1 MDAAHHTATHDM
13 TPNMTSFEP
22 TPNMSTF
29 DAASHTENMDGRHT
43 PDDEHEPCIRTN
55 AGSGGHNLSPTDP
68 DSPMSWSILKKVY
81 VSACSFFFVFVI
93 MYGTTTYT
101 AAISAIPEAFGV
113 SQRVAV
119 LGFTM
124 PFFGV
129 FFAPIYTP
137 HLSERHGRRP
147 IYFTSFPL
155 FCLCVIVIGLA
166 TNISTLLAFRFLAG
180 LFGGPCVVLIEG
192 TFADVWPAN
201 KTVTYYSFL
210 TLASYLGA
218 AAGPIIGG
226 FVFAAKGPAWLSW
239 VTLIFATAALAFGS
253 FMPETYGREIL
264 RTRIRY
270 NKSGIRLPCA
280 QSGVTFSE
288 MTHITVLTPV
298 KMLFT
303 EPLVILISLY
313 LGLNFAVVFQWFI
326 SVPAALGATYGFGVR
341 QSGLAFVSAI
351 VGVILALL
359 TSSLIEALLSSRAK
373 RNMEDIEKRLVPAM
387 FGAFLAAG
395 SLFWVAFTATPSIH
409 YLAPIS
415 GTAVYVWGNAMV
427 LISFISYLFDAYP
440 PAGTLSA
447 LTTAACFRLVCAGTV
462 PVFILDMLTNLGGAW
477 TFSLFGIISGVM
489 TPFPFVLYWFGPH
502 WRSKSRYGA
511 RWTAIPEVH
520 TME

>member
-1 MDAAHHTATHDM
+1 
-13 TPNMTSFEP
+13 
-22 TPNMSTF
+22 
-29 DAASHTENMDGRHT
+29 
-43 PDDEHEPCIRTN
+43 
-55 AGSGGHNLSPTDP
+55 
-68 DSPMSWSILKKVY
+68 MSWSILKKVY

-270 NKSGIRLPCA
+270 NRSGIRLPCA
-280 QSGVTFSE
+280 QS
-288 MTHITVLTPV
+288 
-298 KMLFT
+298 